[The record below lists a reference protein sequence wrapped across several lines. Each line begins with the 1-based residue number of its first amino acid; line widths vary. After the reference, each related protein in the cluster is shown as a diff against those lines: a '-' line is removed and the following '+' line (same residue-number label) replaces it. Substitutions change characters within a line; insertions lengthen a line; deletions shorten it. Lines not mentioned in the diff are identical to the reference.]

1 MVESRASLV
10 ARIDAALPQTQCR
23 RCGYDDCR
31 RYAEAVAAGTAGIN
45 QCPPGGAEGVAR
57 LAALIGAAP
66 IALDPTRG
74 VEGPLRSARIDEA
87 TCIGCTLCLDACP
100 VDCIIGGP
108 KSLHTVI
115 ESLCTGCDLCLPACP
130 VDCIVMHVVDD
141 GKTGWSA
148 WGETQSN
155 QARDRYA
162 IHQRRLG
169 AAKPEPHTESSAAAA
184 REANTG
190 AALASPSRGR
200 PSDLVVAALARARDR
215 RAD

>member
-1 MVESRASLV
+1 MDSRAPLV
-10 ARIDAALPQTQCR
+10 ARIDAVLPQTQCR

-31 RYAEAVAAGTAGIN
+31 RYAEAVAVGAAGIN

-57 LAALIGAAP
+57 LAALIGATP
-66 IALDPTRG
+66 IALNPTHG
-74 VEGPLRSARIDEA
+74 VEGPLRNARIDEA
-87 TCIGCTLCLDACP
+87 ACIGCTLCLDPCP

-115 ESLCTGCDLCLPACP
+115 ESLCTGCELCLPACP
-130 VDCIVMHVVDD
+130 VDCIVMHVVGD
-141 GKTGWSA
+141 GTTGWRA
-148 WGETQSN
+148 WGEARAN

-169 AAKPEPHTESSAAAA
+169 AAEPEPHTEICASASGASK
-184 REANTG
+184 TG
-190 AALASPSRGR
+190 GAPASPSRGR
-200 PSDLVVAALARARDR
+200 PSDLVAAALARARGR